1 MSAIAV
7 TPSCPTEAQ
16 DVVSALFLLSHYTMI
31 ARSLSDLS
39 DLPRLHEYS
48 EVDVTC
54 MLRGPFGSR
63 LILLVRAM
71 LLNVSRI
78 EPKDKRTAPEALF
91 ECHY

>member
-31 ARSLSDLS
+31 ARSLSDL
-39 DLPRLHEYS
+39 PRLHEYS
-48 EVDVTC
+48 EVVLTC

>member
-31 ARSLSDLS
+31 AASLS

-48 EVDVTC
+48 AVKFIG

>member
-31 ARSLSDLS
+31 ARSLSDL
-39 DLPRLHEYS
+39 PRLHEYS
-48 EVDVTC
+48 EVDFTC

-78 EPKDKRTAPEALF
+78 EPKDKGRTGRSL
-91 ECHY
+91 C